1 MYVLVRDSGA
11 FAGITPYKG
20 ERGAIT
26 GFDLHWFGA
35 ALTVGIALITQIG
48 KQADYLRFM
57 PLQTT
62 ANRRRWWAGVLSGE
76 PGWVLLGCAQNAG
89 RRFSSLPGD
98 PAHGAAGK
106 SGRPQADVFGSART
120 YLPNYGW
127 AVAATELFVVTSQ
140 LKSNVTN
147 AYAGWLAGW
156 LRDPAP
162 CAGGGS
168 FRCSAGDRTRQRL
181 Q

>member
-48 KQADYLRFM
+48 KQADYLRFV
-57 PLQTT
+57 PVQTT

-89 RRFSSLPGD
+89 RRFSGLPGD

-106 SGRPQADVFGSART
+106 SGRPQPDVFGSART
-120 YLPNYGW
+120 YLSELRLGRGRNG
-127 AVAATELFVVTSQ
+127 AVCGDLAAQVQCHQCLCR
-140 LKSNVTN
+140 
-147 AYAGWLAGW
+147 LAE
-156 LRDPAP
+156 RP
-162 CAGGGS
+162 CAVRGRRVIQMFGW
-168 FRCSAGDRTRQRL
+168 
-181 Q
+181 

>member
-57 PLQTT
+57 PVHTT
-62 ANRRRWWAGVLSGE
+62 ANRCRWWAGVLGGE
-76 PGWVLLGCAQNAG
+76 PGWVLLGVLKMQAG
-89 RRFSSLPGD
+89 AFLAYLAIQHMVQLERAVD
-98 PAHGAAGK
+98 PNQMYLAAHAHIFRITAGPW
-106 SGRPQADVFGSART
+106 PQRSC
-120 YLPNYGW
+120 LW
-127 AVAATELFVVTSQ
+127 
-140 LKSNVTN
+140 
-147 AYAGWLAGW
+147 
-156 LRDPAP
+156 
-162 CAGGGS
+162 
-168 FRCSAGDRTRQRL
+168 
-181 Q
+181 